1 MDNVLYQAFIY
12 LAAAVIAV
20 PLARRLGFGSVL
32 GYLVAG
38 LIIGPVM
45 GLVGAETAELQHFAE
60 FGVVLMLFVIGL
72 ELEPR
77 ALWAMRHQLIGL
89 GGAQILLTTLVLA
102 VIAWTQDIPI
112 SVSVAI
118 GITLALSSTA
128 IVMQTLDEKQLARSD
143 GGRSAFFVLLMQD
156 IAVIPVL
163 ALLPLL
169 AIPGLAIMAALT
181 GEGEVAHP
189 TETQVW
195 IAKQSPFIASSIVL
209 GAVAVVGVV
218 GVFLVTPLFRYISH
232 SKMREIFIA
241 AALLLVIGTALLMS
255 TVGLSPALGTFMAG
269 VLLANSAYR
278 HELEADIEPFKGL
291 LLGLFFITVGAGIN
305 TLLLWDKLW
314 VILSMTIGLMALKF
328 AILWLVGWVFG
339 LRGRTQL
346 LFALSLAQ
354 AGEFGFVLL
363 GFATQSHV
371 MTRPLA
377 ELLGL
382 VVALSMFLTPL
393 LFILFDRLGSRITT
407 PEAADDTPIV
417 AGGKVIIAGLG
428 RFGQVVNRL
437 MLLNG
442 HPTTVIDGN
451 AETVH
456 RMRMMGIKAFL
467 GDVTRPEVMIAA
479 GITEARAVVVAIDD
493 ADKAVKIVEYI
504 TKAHPHVHVVARA
517 KSRHDVYRLYAAGAR
532 DIVRETF
539 DSSVRAGK
547 YALRALGAHP
557 YDAERAGD
565 QFVIDDRRMIREMAQ
580 DWDPRLQAH
589 ENPPLLARIREQNLR
604 IERVLRGEAEPR
616 TTETRSPDAQD
627 KA

>member
-1 MDNVLYQAFIY
+1 MDSVLYQAFIY
-12 LAAAVIAV
+12 LTAAVVAV
-20 PLARRLGFGSVL
+20 PLAQRLGFGSVL

-38 LIIGPVM
+38 LIIGPLL
-45 GLVGAETAELQHFAE
+45 GLVGAETTELQHFAE
-60 FGVVLMLFVIGL
+60 FGVVMMLFVIGL

-77 ALWAMRHQLIGL
+77 ALWAMRHQLVGL
-89 GGAQILLTTLVLA
+89 GGAQIILTTLAIAAIA
-102 VIAWTQDIPI
+102 VSQGIHL
-112 SVSVAI
+112 SVSIAI

-128 IVMQTLDEKQLARSD
+128 IVMQTLDEKKLARTD
-143 GGRSAFFVLLMQD
+143 GGRSSFFVLLMQD
-156 IAVIPVL
+156 IAVIPAL

-169 AIPGLAIMAALT
+169 AIPGLATLAAIT
-181 GEGEVAHP
+181 GDVEASQA

-195 IAKQSPFIASSIVL
+195 IAAQTPLVASAIVL
-209 GAVAVVGVV
+209 GAVGLVGVV
-218 GVFLVTPLFRYISH
+218 GVFLVGPLFRYISH

-241 AALLLVIGTALLMS
+241 TALLLVIAIALLMS

-305 TLLLWDKLW
+305 TFLLWQSLW
-314 VILSMTIGLMALKF
+314 VIIVLTLSLMLLKF
-328 AILWLVGWVFG
+328 AILWIVGWGFG

-363 GFATQSHV
+363 GFATQAHV
-371 MTRPLA
+371 MPRPLA

-393 LFILFDRLGSRITT
+393 LFIMFDKLGARLTEVM
-407 PEAADDTPIV
+407 PEHDDIPIDPD
-417 AGGKVIIAGLG
+417 GKVIIAGLG

-437 MLLNG
+437 MLTNG

-456 RMRMMGIKAFL
+456 RMRMLGIKAFL
-467 GDVTRPEVMIAA
+467 GDVTRPELMVAA
-479 GITEARAVVVAIDD
+479 GIAEARAVVIAIDD
-493 ADKAVKIVEYI
+493 SDKAIKIVENIKKTY
-504 TKAHPHVHVVARA
+504 PQVHLIVRA
-517 KSRHDVYRLYAAGAR
+517 SSRHDVYRLYAAGAD

-539 DSSVRAGK
+539 DSSVRAAK
-547 YALRALGAHP
+547 YTLRALGVHP
-557 YDAERAGD
+557 YDAERAAD
-565 QFVIDDRRMIREMAQ
+565 EFVIDDRKMLLEMAE
-580 DWDPRLQAH
+580 DWDPRLQVH
-589 ENPPLLARIREQNLR
+589 ENPALLARMRAQNLR
-604 IERVLRGEAEPR
+604 IERLLRGEADGPP
-616 TTETRSPDAQD
+616 TG
-627 KA
+627 KARGD